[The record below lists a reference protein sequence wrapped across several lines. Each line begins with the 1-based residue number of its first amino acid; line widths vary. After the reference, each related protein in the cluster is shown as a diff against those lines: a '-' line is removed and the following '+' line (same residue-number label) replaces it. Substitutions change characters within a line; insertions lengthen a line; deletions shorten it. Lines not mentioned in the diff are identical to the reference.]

1 MKKLFFLLVFI
12 LWLIFSPSLAKG
24 YEKVALIVGDEK
36 VTADEIFYLMG
47 LDLGGR
53 DDLGAVAMRT
63 MSRDEQTAF
72 LERVSMAMLFSR
84 GAVLKGLQLDPKI
97 AAQLRWNQINLL
109 ANAYIA
115 SLAPRLL
122 FDEKDLAAHYKE
134 KGEKYIL
141 KAKVKIRQMNLTSE
155 EEGRSALLALLSG
168 EEFSSV
174 SNRLGKDGD
183 TEGRWVDDDA
193 LPEALRKI
201 LFDSSPGDI
210 LGPLKIQGDLRIVEF
225 LERKG
230 GRKLTFDEAREIV
243 KADMEKEVLDGEV
256 ESLSKRFPATLRPEV
271 LDVFR
276 HK

>member
-12 LWLIFSPSLAKG
+12 LCLIFSPSLAKG

-53 DDLGAVAMRT
+53 DDLGAVTVRA
-63 MSRDEQTAF
+63 MSRDEKTAF
-72 LERVSMAMLFSR
+72 LERVSMAILFSR

-115 SLAPRLL
+115 SLAPRLD
-122 FDEKDLAAHYKE
+122 FGEKDLAAYYK
-134 KGEKYIL
+134 KKSEKYIL
-141 KAKVKIRQMNLTSE
+141 KDKVKIRQMNLTSE

-174 SNRLGKDGD
+174 SSRLGKDGD
-183 TEGRWVDDDA
+183 SEGRWVEEKD
-193 LPEALRKI
+193 LPEGLRKI
-201 LFDSSPGDI
+201 LSDSSPGDI

-243 KADMEKEVLDGEV
+243 RADMEKEVLNGEV
-256 ESLSKRFPATLRPEV
+256 ASLLKRFPATLRPEV